1 MGASEVEET
10 GLSGTVEELRVLAT
24 HVEQASQLF
33 KLDHVRAAVIVDG
46 LAELHVRWPAVPIV
60 FCETRGLAEEWTY
73 RYLAAAQAGAITEH
87 PALQHISPGNPVEWG
102 TRRTGTRHRRGPRLR
117 PRHRPGRA
125 QSRPSRTRSPASLA
139 RRTPHHLKP
148 KPSNTH
154 IQTTFARYSSI
165 ASKSPRPQLKIKLQ
179 T

>member
-60 FCETRGLAEEWTY
+60 FCETRRLAEEWTY

-87 PALQHISPGNPVEWG
+87 PALQHISPGNRSSGVPAVPEPG
-102 TRRTGTRHRRGPRLR
+102 TGEVRACARGIGLAVPDRGRVGPEIRQAWRDAHRI
-117 PRHRPGRA
+117 
-125 QSRPSRTRSPASLA
+125 T
-139 RRTPHHLKP
+139 
-148 KPSNTH
+148 
-154 IQTTFARYSSI
+154 
-165 ASKSPRPQLKIKLQ
+165 
-179 T
+179 

>member
-33 KLDHVRAAVIVDG
+33 KLDYVRAAAIVDG

-73 RYLAAAQAGAITEH
+73 RYLAAAQAGLSLNILPCNTSH
-87 PALQHISPGNPVEWG
+87 PA
-102 TRRTGTRHRRGPRLR
+102 
-117 PRHRPGRA
+117 
-125 QSRPSRTRSPASLA
+125 TRSSRVSAAPEPGTGEVRACARGIGLAVPDRGRVRPEIRQA
-139 RRTPHHLKP
+139 RRDAHRIT
-148 KPSNTH
+148 
-154 IQTTFARYSSI
+154 
-165 ASKSPRPQLKIKLQ
+165 
-179 T
+179 